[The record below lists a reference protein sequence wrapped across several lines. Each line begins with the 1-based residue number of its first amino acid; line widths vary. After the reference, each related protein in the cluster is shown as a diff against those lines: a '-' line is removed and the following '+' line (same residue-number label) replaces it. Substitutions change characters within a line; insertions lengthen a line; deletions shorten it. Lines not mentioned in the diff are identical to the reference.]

1 MCIRDRKNYG
11 VTLIPLKDT
20 MITLTAE
27 DGLVV
32 VAEDDM

>member
-1 MCIRDRKNYG
+1 
-11 VTLIPLKDT
+11 LIPLKDT